1 MKYKYRRYYFYYLGR
16 LVAFLVYLLPL
27 SIGLLIAR
35 SLGSIGYAVVGKY
48 RSIAIENLK
57 AAFGDE
63 KTDAQI
69 RIIARKVFENVAMIA
84 VEMLHFPKIDE
95 ANIDRYVRME
105 HAEIIDESYR
115 AGKGTIILTAHFGN
129 WELLAMTLRVKGY
142 PGVAIGRKIYF
153 HKYDD
158 YLNKLRKIHDVNVI
172 DREQSPRTFLKILKS
187 NRIVGILADQDVDS
201 VEGVFVNFFGR
212 PAHTP
217 IGPVALAKVT
227 GATIVPAF
235 IVREGLHHRFIVE
248 KPVVLIDTGDKEK
261 DMAAN
266 TQAWSDV
273 LESFIRKYPEHW
285 VWVHRRWKTKPQA
298 HNDLQTTQGT
308 IS

>member
-1 MKYKYRRYYFYYLGR
+1 MGRVLAFKLYMLPLSVALTMARGLGSIAYMILGKYRR
-16 LVAFLVYLLPL
+16 
-27 SIGLLIAR
+27 
-35 SLGSIGYAVVGKY
+35 
-48 RSIAIENLK
+48 IAIENLK
-57 AAFGDE
+57 AAFGSE
-63 KTDAQI
+63 KTDREI
-69 RIIARKVFENVAMIA
+69 RTIARKTFENLAMVA
-84 VEMLHFPKIDE
+84 VEMVHFPRINE

-105 HAEIIDESYR
+105 HAEIVDESFR

-158 YLNKLRKIHDVNVI
+158 YLNKLRKLHDVNVI

-201 VEGVFVNFFGR
+201 VEGVFVNFFGK
-212 PAHTP
+212 PAYTP

-227 GATIVPAF
+227 GAAIVPAF
-235 IVREGLHHRFIVE
+235 MVREGLHHRFVVE
-248 KPVVLIDTGDKEK
+248 KPVELVDTGDKER
-261 DMAAN
+261 DMITN

-273 LESFIRKYPEHW
+273 LESFVRKYPEHW
-285 VWVHRRWKTKPQA
+285 VWAHRRWKTKPQVRD
-298 HNDLQTTQGT
+298 DLHIKQGT
-308 IS
+308 SV

>member
-27 SIGLLIAR
+27 SIGLWIAR
-35 SLGSIGYAVVGKY
+35 SLGSLGYAVAGKY
-48 RSIAIENLK
+48 RRTAIENLK
-57 AAFGDE
+57 AAFGSE
-63 KTDAQI
+63 KADAEI
-69 RIIARKVFENVAMIA
+69 RTIARKVFENVAMIA
-84 VEMLHFPKIDE
+84 VEMVRFPRINE
-95 ANIDRYVRME
+95 SNIDRYVRME
-105 HAEIIDESYR
+105 HADIIDESYR

-158 YLNKLRKIHDVNVI
+158 YLNSLRKVHDVNVI
-172 DREQSPRTFLKILKS
+172 DREQSPRTFLKILKA
-187 NRIVGILADQDVDS
+187 NWIVGILADQDVDS

-212 PAHTP
+212 PAYTP

-248 KPVVLIDTGDKEK
+248 KPVALVDTGDKEK
-261 DMAAN
+261 DMVTN

-273 LESFIRKYPEHW
+273 LESLIRKYPEHW
-285 VWVHRRWKTKPQA
+285 VWVHRRWKTRPQA
-298 HNDLQTTQGT
+298 HNDL
-308 IS
+308 